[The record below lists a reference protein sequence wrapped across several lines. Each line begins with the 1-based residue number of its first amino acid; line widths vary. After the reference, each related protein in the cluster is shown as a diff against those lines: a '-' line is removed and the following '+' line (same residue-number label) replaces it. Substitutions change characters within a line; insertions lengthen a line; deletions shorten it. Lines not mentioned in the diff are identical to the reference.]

1 MRVRKNLVE
10 QSKWGIKCPYPM
22 RASRYVIHNTANDA
36 SAENEIS
43 YMRSNNNEV
52 SFHYAI
58 DDKEV
63 VQGIDENR
71 NAWASGDGG
80 NGKGNREG
88 IHIEICYS
96 KSGGERFIKA
106 EKNAARF
113 VAEGLRQKG
122 WGIDKVT
129 KHQDYN
135 GKYCPHRTLD
145 MGWQRFL
152 NMIKAELDALNGV
165 KPNQPSKPSTGN
177 VEPYSG
183 YVEVIYGGADGL
195 EVHSTPTFN
204 GNVATVVRKGE
215 VFTVVGRI
223 KVNGVYMYKLKS
235 GLYITSAKEYV
246 LYKKT
251 LNGSTIK
258 PTNTKKPIDTIA
270 REVIAGK
277 WGNGQDRINRLTQA
291 GYNPTQVQNKVNE
304 ILGASN
310 KKPIDT
316 IAREVIAG
324 KWGNGQDRINRL
336 RNAGYDPVAV
346 QNRVNQLM

>member
-145 MGWQRFL
+145 MGWQR
-152 NMIKAELDALNGV
+152 
-165 KPNQPSKPSTGN
+165 
-177 VEPYSG
+177 
-183 YVEVIYGGADGL
+183 
-195 EVHSTPTFN
+195 
-204 GNVATVVRKGE
+204 
-215 VFTVVGRI
+215 VF
-223 KVNGVYMYKLKS
+223 
-235 GLYITSAKEYV
+235 
-246 LYKKT
+246 
-251 LNGSTIK
+251 
-258 PTNTKKPIDTIA
+258 
-270 REVIAGK
+270 
-277 WGNGQDRINRLTQA
+277 
-291 GYNPTQVQNKVNE
+291 
-304 ILGASN
+304 
-310 KKPIDT
+310 
-316 IAREVIAG
+316 
-324 KWGNGQDRINRL
+324 
-336 RNAGYDPVAV
+336 
-346 QNRVNQLM
+346 